1 MSETSEAPV
10 SPTREIY
17 RDASLAPKGH
27 RNALKKIFRHSGNKI
42 PRHLIDNVKIDS
54 PNIKFGRDPPPSFD
68 LSAFDQSLP
77 QVLRDLP
84 FETQFGGFST
94 LMSSIYHVRKHT
106 VGTNLIEDSI
116 KWISDT
122 KVIVVGWLSMIVEQV
137 RKVLGDVKDYALTLS
152 AVLVQAFKAFMNHA
166 GNCWIRFRDAFRV
179 FFKLSGVEDAK
190 LESQIYAVDAFEADE
205 SDKAAVSYAE
215 SLVKPE
221 SESEPFQPRDVPL
234 ESHGG
239 DEEKEEV
246 KTRTWMDTFP
256 DMANNFFLR
265 LISMIGSF
273 CEGIT
278 NLAGSFTS
286 STFTKMLLT
295 TSAAYIAVG
304 RLDIIGN
311 SKRFLNFLYYCITGK
326 NYFITSEIMSQFRDI
341 KKDLTESL
349 AKAAELQ
356 HPPNQLQVR
365 IASLNRKLSA
375 LYPSVLEAD
384 PQSHAIHTATYRAL
398 TAQAN
403 KFVGPGG
410 DKRMKPIVI
419 VLQGEPATGKT
430 WTADLLAEQ
439 VMKVVANNL
448 PAGLGDDLPIY
459 SEHAHKTTRMTIPCL
474 DEKTEYD
481 EGYNDPLFYILNE
494 LYTPTDPAVLASW
507 STRFM
512 AIADSS
518 PLPLN
523 MAFEEKG
530 KRFFTSPFVIATGN
544 FKDGAHVHNVNSP
557 DAYFRRIELD
567 FTVTSICPEGTSFN
581 PVDHSRFTLSR
592 ECIKQALGN
601 KRNSPILPMFAALH
615 ERSLHTPFTYTE
627 VLYLVAAMYIERIT
641 LDATSTHDSV
651 AASVD
656 LTAPL
661 VTHNRNFRSL
671 NTTFKNLFS
680 NIPNFSL
687 NPKEETFQGASHVE
701 TSLQEVDQKRIAES
715 QELAARKHRM
725 AHEAIN
731 TVVNMFGRFTTF
743 HPMAGLPLLKEV
755 DAELVE
761 RFIEDLLDVRAR
773 NLSLDATHNFV
784 NGVLPD
790 PRFKPLYIAC
800 VTYCKLVT
808 DDDLSRFIRDWFAAF
823 QYDVLTLRKIEVKD
837 YFPILDAIVE
847 DFERKVDDKGKEKE
861 TSSKSTSMAECSFSL
876 YGDMI
881 SSFKQILLERSGG
894 KAKENLRD
902 FLFGSPS
909 NRVLDLETQGITDLD
924 DWCDLGEGSPADWI
938 KLHWDLSRILCSPNT
953 STMYVELADIYLIA
967 RRMKEVCPL
976 VFLDKFMYY
985 IGNVN
990 PYSLFSQLTRGRA
1003 TIRSTAG
1010 KHLQNRSALT
1020 KEHYEKIKMQ
1030 AKFMMRSVRTIDE
1043 AASKLHGTKTITEA
1057 ETRQCT
1063 NSWFQAAYPSMTEIQ
1078 QSAASFWIK
1087 KNYHKGINP
1096 RGAATPLSTKIVSDY
1111 KARLATNA
1119 KRSETKNANLRK
1131 QHMSERQ
1138 GPLKKEPGDR
1148 SGRAE
1153 YKDVAEAKHRTRVR
1167 NGARNAKTSMQG
1179 GANALFS
1186 LERCREEDDVYTI
1199 PDYQFPSMSTRM
1211 FCSSTERCKRVY
1223 EQACELAYTREYG
1236 ACDRG
1241 NETIKL
1247 ILEGLAFNGSLIMD
1261 FHLDEIVSFINW
1273 YADRIDDKY
1282 EIFASVFQEYVYDC
1296 YTKPIRAYHYAR
1308 AMVLT
1313 AVLGGYSSNDY
1324 EAAKAILDGAFNEL
1338 EPRDGLMIEAYK
1350 TLAEGTIAELT
1361 KREDEAV
1368 LQAMQPI
1375 PDTTWTKVAKSVA
1388 MAAVIGVLSAVLGW
1402 LVGTAL
1408 NFMWSY
1414 FYKKKLATH
1423 EIDYDR
1429 LDKDLAKLE
1438 DLGYKVYAEPL
1449 LEDQTVDPEKDK
1461 TPKKVVPNTLSRALA
1476 KRPTRAVP
1484 LSGQGMLDTASLNIV
1499 NNQVA
1504 IFSQGGVHVGNGMF
1518 VGGQVLLL
1526 NKHVFDSLS
1535 TFQMLAYNPD
1545 NNKFYN
1551 SYNRVDLTVLKEYPE
1566 NDVVLVSV
1574 PGALSHRS
1582 LLSYFRPEIEITSLP
1597 INKGALS
1604 YFNTRQDMDKGD
1616 LFPVGEITPDL
1627 ESHNLNTNGN
1637 PLIVSRFASYHW
1649 PENHKGACGSIMLS
1663 CSEATPKIVGLH
1675 TAGHPASGVSITTLV
1690 SREMIE
1696 SVLAGPKQDRK
1707 FQGLPCGVALQA
1719 QDNVH
1724 GMYEAAENG
1733 FTTPM
1738 MTSALERTTFLPTVF
1753 HHKKFKGGS
1762 LKKPAALDVE
1772 AHRNAIVKDAANDRV
1787 FKFHPVVLSL
1797 AREHADQI
1805 AQKLVNR
1812 DMSTIKGCHTLS
1824 TSESLYGSAGLGK
1837 FDPHSSKG
1845 LRMRAWGMSKK
1856 DLFQTDTPPNP
1867 EVVDAFFQKVEEIR
1881 TAQKNGDYQ
1890 YQINFEKLKD
1900 ELRDLER
1907 VSLKKT
1913 RIYFVTDFV
1922 DNVLI
1927 KMALGDLVSKMK
1939 DSYMTA
1945 PAACGVNPRGDA
1957 WRMIYSM
1964 FIGKRVVFADISG
1977 FDSTLIT
1984 WFFYIMQSLLN
1995 AAYVDP
2001 KEREFAWWAI
2011 ISCIHGLRFNLG
2023 KGRLL
2028 NRGNTSGNWITTWLN
2043 TIVNLCYFCIAV
2055 AFLAIKHGDDPHE
2068 AIDSLIIKLYSDD
2081 NLSSLDYPWFTAKN
2095 LSDVFLSLFGVV
2107 MTSVDKG
2114 ELTDGSGSGTI
2125 DEANFLSRSFLVKK
2139 GVVCAP
2145 LDEECLLSQLYYV
2158 RVPRVKRGD
2167 IAYINGQLQQNL
2179 HNVQSELLEWDEASA
2194 HALAREIENFIH
2206 TNKLPLSFNF
2216 QYDLDVVEAKLNGF

>member
-1 MSETSEAPV
+1 M
-10 SPTREIY
+10 
-17 RDASLAPKGH
+17 
-27 RNALKKIFRHSGNKI
+27 KKIFRHSGKKI
-42 PRHLIDNVKIDS
+42 PRHLIDNVRVDS
-54 PNIKFGRDPPPSFD
+54 PNIKFGRDSPSSFD
-68 LSAFDQSLP
+68 LSAFDQNLP
-77 QVLRDLP
+77 QILRDLP
-84 FETQFGGFST
+84 FESQFGGFST

-166 GNCWIRFRDAFRV
+166 GNCWVRFRDAFRV

-190 LESQIYAVDAFEADE
+190 LEAQITAVDAHQNTE
-205 SDKAAVSYAE
+205 SDKIAVNYAE
-215 SLVKPE
+215 SLVKPDPE
-221 SESEPFQPRDVPL
+221 LDIFEPREIPL
-234 ESHGG
+234 EAHGG
-239 DEEKEEV
+239 DENEEEV

-273 CEGIT
+273 CEGVT

-295 TSAAYIAVG
+295 TSAAYMAVG

-326 NYFITSEIMSQFRDI
+326 NYFITSEIMSQFRDV

-356 HPPNQLQVR
+356 HPPNQLQLR

-384 PQSHAIHTATYRAL
+384 PQSHALHTATYRAL

-419 VLQGEPATGKT
+419 VMQGEPATGKT
-430 WTADLLAEQ
+430 WTADLLADQ

-459 SEHAHKTTRMTIPCL
+459 SEHAQKTTRMTVPCL

-481 EGYNDPLFYILNE
+481 EGYNDPLFYIMNE

-512 AIADSS
+512 SIADSS

-581 PVDHSRFTLSR
+581 PVDHSRFTLSQQ
-592 ECIKQALGN
+592 CIKQALGN
-601 KRNSPILPMFAALH
+601 KPNSPILPMFAAIH
-615 ERSLHTPFTYTE
+615 NRSLHSAFTYTE

-641 LDATSTHDSV
+641 IDATSTHDSV
-651 AASVD
+651 AAKVD
-656 LTAPL
+656 LTASL
-661 VTHNRNFRSL
+661 VTHNRNFRAL
-671 NTTFKNLFS
+671 NTTFKHLYS

-687 NPKEETFQGASHVE
+687 SPKKDVFQGTSHVE
-701 TSLQEVDQKRIAES
+701 TSLQEEDHEKIAAS
-715 QELAARKHRM
+715 QELAARNYRM

-731 TVVNMFGRFTTF
+731 TVVDMFSRFATF
-743 HPMAGLPLLKEV
+743 DTLAGLPLLKEV

-761 RFIEDLLDVRAR
+761 NFIQDLLEVRTR

-784 NGVLPD
+784 NAVLPD

-808 DDDLSRFIRDWFAAF
+808 DKVLATFIRDWFKSFSYAPE
-823 QYDVLTLRKIEVKD
+823 VLCKIQAKN
-837 YFPILDAIVE
+837 YFTILDAISKDYDQE
-847 DFERKVDDKGKEKE
+847 DNGKGKEKE
-861 TSSKSTSMAECSFSL
+861 ECSKSCSMAECSLDL
-876 YGDMI
+876 YGTML
-881 SSFKQILLERSGG
+881 SSFTQILKDRKVDG
-894 KAKENLRD
+894 AKESLRD
-902 FLFGSPS
+902 FLFGTSS
-909 NRVLDLETQGITDLD
+909 NKILELEAQGVIDLD
-924 DWCDLGEGSPADWI
+924 DWFDLGQGTPADWI
-938 KLHWDLSRILCSPNT
+938 KLHWDLSRILCSPHT
-953 STMYVELADIYLIA
+953 ATMYVELADIFTLC
-967 RRMKEVCPL
+967 RRMKGVCPPVL
-976 VFLDKFMYY
+976 TNKFMYY

-1003 TIRSTAG
+1003 TIRATAG
-1010 KHLQNRSALT
+1010 KYLQNRSALT
-1020 KEHYEKIKMQ
+1020 KECYEKIKMQ
-1030 AKFMMRSVRTIDE
+1030 TKFMMRSARTIDE
-1043 AASKLHGTKTITEA
+1043 AASKLHGSKAITEA
-1057 ETRQCT
+1057 ENRQCT
-1063 NSWFQAAYPSMTEIQ
+1063 NSWFIAAYPSMTEIQ
-1078 QSAASFWIK
+1078 QSAVSFWLK

-1096 RGAATPLSTKIVSDY
+1096 RGAVTPLATKIVSDY
-1111 KARLATNA
+1111 KVRLAANA
-1119 KRSETKNANLRK
+1119 KRSDTKNVNLRK
-1131 QHMSERQ
+1131 QQMSERQ
-1138 GPLKKEPGDR
+1138 AVPKREPGDR

-1153 YKDVAEAKHRTRVR
+1153 YKDVAESKHRTRVR

-1179 GANALFS
+1179 GANVLFS
-1186 LERCREEDDVYTI
+1186 LERPYDENATYAI
-1199 PDYQFPSMSTRM
+1199 PEYAFPSMSTRV
-1211 FCSSTERCKRVY
+1211 FCSSSERCKRVY
-1223 EQACELAYTREYG
+1223 EQAVDQAYNREG
-1236 ACDRG
+1236 SDRG

-1247 ILEGLAFNGSLIMD
+1247 ILEGISFNRSLIMN
-1261 FHLDEIVSFINW
+1261 FHLDELVSFLNC
-1273 YADRIDDKY
+1273 YKDRIDSRY
-1282 EIFASVFQEYVYDC
+1282 EAFAAVFREYVYDS
-1296 YTKPIRAYHYAR
+1296 YTKPIRTYHYAR

-1313 AVLGGYSSNDY
+1313 AVLGGYSPEDY
-1324 EAAKAILDGAFNEL
+1324 EAAKAILDGSFQEL
-1338 EPRDGLMIEAYK
+1338 EPRDGMMIEAYK
-1350 TLAEGTIAELT
+1350 TLAEGTSAELT
-1361 KREDEAV
+1361 TRENEAV
-1368 LQAMQPI
+1368 LEALQPI
-1375 PDTTWTKVAKSVA
+1375 PEATWVKIAKSVA
-1388 MAAVIGVLSAVLGW
+1388 MLAVIGVLSAVLGW
-1402 LVGTAL
+1402 LVGAAL
-1408 NFMWSY
+1408 TFMWSY

-1423 EIDYDR
+1423 DIDYER

-1438 DLGYKVYAEPL
+1438 NLGYKVYAEPL

-1461 TPKKVVPNTLSRALA
+1461 TPKKVVPNTLARAMA
-1476 KRPTRAVP
+1476 KRAPRAVP
-1484 LSGQGMLDTASLNIV
+1484 VSGQGMLDISTSNIV

-1526 NKHVFDSLS
+1526 NKHVYDSLT
-1535 TFQMLAYNPD
+1535 TFQMLAYNP
-1545 NNKFYN
+1545 NNKKFYN
-1551 SYNRVDLTVLKEYPE
+1551 TYNRLDLPVLKEYPD
-1566 NDVVLVSV
+1566 NDVVLVNV
-1574 PGALSHRS
+1574 PGTLAHRS
-1582 LLSYFRPEIEITSLP
+1582 LASYFRPEKEITSLP

-1627 ESHNLNTNGN
+1627 GSHNLNTNGN

-1649 PENHKGACGSIMLS
+1649 PENHKGACGSIVLS
-1663 CSEATPKIVGLH
+1663 CNEATTKIVGLH

-1696 SVLAGPKQDRK
+1696 SVLVGPKQDRK

-1724 GMYEAAENG
+1724 GMYEAVENG
-1733 FTTPM
+1733 FTTPV
-1738 MTSALERTTFLPTVF
+1738 MTSALERTTFLPTAF

-1772 AHRNAIVKDAANDRV
+1772 AHRNAVVKDAANDRV

-1797 AREHADQI
+1797 ARDHADQI

-1812 DMSTIKGCHTLS
+1812 DMSTIKGCRTLT
-1824 TSESLYGSAGLGK
+1824 TSEALYGSDGLGK

-1845 LRMRAWGMSKK
+1845 LRMRMWGMSKK
-1856 DLFQTDTPPNP
+1856 DLFQTDTPPDP
-1867 EVVDAFFQKVEEIR
+1867 KVVDIFFHKVEEIR
-1881 TAQKNGDYQ
+1881 VAQRNGDYQ
-1890 YQINFEKLKD
+1890 FQINFEKLKD

-1907 VSLKKT
+1907 VLLKKT

-1927 KMALGDLVSKMK
+1927 KMAIGALVSKMK

-1964 FIGKRVVFADISG
+1964 FFGKKVVFADISG
-1977 FDSTLIT
+1977 FDSTLTT

-1995 AAYVDP
+1995 VAYVDP
-2001 KEREFAWWAI
+2001 KEREFAWWAV
-2011 ISCIHGLRFNLG
+2011 ISCIHGIRFNLG

-2043 TIVNLCYFCIAV
+2043 TVVNLSYFCVAI
-2055 AFLAIKHGDDPHE
+2055 AFLANKHGDDPHE
-2068 AIDSLIIKLYSDD
+2068 AIDLLIIKLYSDD

-2194 HALAREIENFIH
+2194 HALAREIEDFIRS
-2206 TNKLPLSFNF
+2206 NKLPLSFNF